1 VRRYRYVGPEAV
13 RRSVAGHAAGA
24 PVRTSEELGRVL
36 AELGEDEP
44 CTYVITLGGE
54 LRLADR
60 RSEHVACAGGEEVLA
75 AGELAFE
82 RERAGWRVTH
92 ASNQS
97 TGYCPEPSSWG
108 EVERALDTIGV
119 RHGGGFTHA
128 LVFRLCNAC
137 GERNIVKD
145 SDFACEVCGAE
156 LPREWNFEG

>member
-1 VRRYRYVGPEAV
+1 M

-24 PVRTSEELGRVL
+24 PVRTSEELASVL
-36 AELGEDEP
+36 AQLGDEEP
-44 CTYVITLGGE
+44 CTYVITLARE

-60 RSEHVACAGGEEVLA
+60 RSEHVACAGGEDVLA

-82 RERAGWRVTH
+82 RERAGWRMTH

-108 EVERALDTIGV
+108 EVARALDGIGV
-119 RHGGGFTHA
+119 RHGDGFTHA
-128 LVFRLCNAC
+128 LVFRRCSAC

-145 SDFACEVCGAE
+145 GDFACDVCGAE